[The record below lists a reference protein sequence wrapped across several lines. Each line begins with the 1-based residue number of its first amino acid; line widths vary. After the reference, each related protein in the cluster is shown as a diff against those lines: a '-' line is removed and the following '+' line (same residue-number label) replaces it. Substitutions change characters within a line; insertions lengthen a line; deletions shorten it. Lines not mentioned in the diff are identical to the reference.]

1 MQYAFG
7 EEGNPTLGVPPG
19 ASVEYE
25 AELRNFEKAKESWEM
40 DQAEKIEQAKAC
52 KERGTQF
59 LKEEKYKLAVKQYK
73 KIIDL
78 LEYDSGKL
86 CSTCLA
92 ACLML
97 HPGCLLCPPHCL
109 LGVLKGLVVLIIL
122 LKGNSWG
129 LVIVIGSGGEGIF
142 LIIQGF

>member
-1 MQYAFG
+1 
-7 EEGNPTLGVPPG
+7 
-19 ASVEYE
+19 
-25 AELRNFEKAKESWEM
+25 M

-92 ACLML
+92 ACLP
-97 HPGCLLCPPHCL
+97 HAASCLLALPPSLPVGCFE
-109 LGVLKGLVVLIIL
+109 G
-122 LKGNSWG
+122 
-129 LVIVIGSGGEGIF
+129 IGSTNY
-142 LIIQGF
+142 